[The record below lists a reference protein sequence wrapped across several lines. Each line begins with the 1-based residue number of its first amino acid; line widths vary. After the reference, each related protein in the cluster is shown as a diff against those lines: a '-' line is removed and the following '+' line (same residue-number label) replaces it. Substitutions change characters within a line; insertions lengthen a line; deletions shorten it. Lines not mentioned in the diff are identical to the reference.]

1 MTQENLL
8 KGKLILK
15 RKKYSKPNKIAK
27 LPRLMANV
35 KSKIKSKPKDL
46 SDLEFDLSSY

>member
-15 RKKYSKPNKIAK
+15 RKKYSKPNKITK
-27 LPRLMANV
+27 LPRLIANP
-35 KSKIKSKPKDL
+35 KSKIKSKLKDV
-46 SDLEFDLSSY
+46 SDLNFDL